1 MTRRAPGTGAAQA
14 QAAADLVRDGE
25 DFDTVWA
32 TLRQRWPDEDPL
44 HLARI
49 AQRAVNSSRIAA

>member
-1 MTRRAPGTGAAQA
+1 ME
-14 QAAADLVRDGE
+14 LVRDGE

>member
-1 MTRRAPGTGAAQA
+1 MTRRAPGTGTAQA
-14 QAAADLVRDGE
+14 QAAADLVHDGE

-32 TLRQRWPDEDPL
+32 TLRQRWPAEDPL
-44 HLARI
+44 YLARI